1 VYTESQSW
9 TEHEYLSN
17 VNGIA
22 VHRGGLSLLHKVLRV
37 VSGVLV
43 RDAAARGEALNG
55 RPYYRIFL
63 GLIAELAP
71 AFPADPEADPARLS
85 LIAMV
90 AHVLEELQPQ
100 RVPGFA
106 FPWLEL
112 ISHRCASC
120 LTKCQN
126 PLSLP
131 LYTTIQC
138 CQAQMLVVLLA
149 LPPGFSFPIVDHICG
164 SLLTH

>member
-1 VYTESQSW
+1 MS
-9 TEHEYLSN
+9 HH
-17 VNGIA
+17 A
-22 VHRGGLSLLHKVLRV
+22 VHRGGLSLLHKILRV
-37 VSGVLV
+37 VSGVLA

-71 AFPADPEADPARLS
+71 TFPADPEADPTRLS

-112 ISHRCASC
+112 ISHRCAAR
-120 LTKCQN
+120 LQTQ
-126 PLSLP
+126 PLSHLCAHSHRP
-131 LYTTIQC
+131 C
-138 CQAQMLVVLLA
+138 CA
-149 LPPGFSFPIVDHICG
+149 LSSQSRSPCSGP
-164 SLLTH
+164 

>member
-1 VYTESQSW
+1 M
-9 TEHEYLSN
+9 
-17 VNGIA
+17 
-22 VHRGGLSLLHKVLRV
+22 

-43 RDAAARGEALNG
+43 RDAAACGEALNG

-112 ISHRCASC
+112 ISHRCAP
-120 LTKCQN
+120 
-126 PLSLP
+126 PLSCAEDHDTLSP
-131 LYTTIQC
+131 EPETGFFRDPS
-138 CQAQMLVVLLA
+138 QASALA
-149 LPPGFSFPIVDHICG
+149 STALFTWFPMQ
-164 SLLTH
+164 

>member
-1 VYTESQSW
+1 MTHCIKVHRRW
-9 TEHEYLSN
+9 CF
-17 VNGIA
+17 IACA
-22 VHRGGLSLLHKVLRV
+22 VHRGGLSLLHKILRV
-37 VSGVLV
+37 ISGVLV

-71 AFPADPEADPARLS
+71 AFPADPEADPTRLS

-112 ISHRCASC
+112 ISHRYVY
-120 LTKCQN
+120 
-126 PLSLP
+126 SLI
-131 LYTTIQC
+131 LMIAC
-138 CQAQMLVVLLA
+138 MLGEMA
-149 LPPGFSFPIVDHICG
+149 FDHWC
-164 SLLTH
+164 

>member
-1 VYTESQSW
+1 MLNLRKGGNTVS
-9 TEHEYLSN
+9 HH
-17 VNGIA
+17 A
-22 VHRGGLSLLHKVLRV
+22 VHRGGLSLLHKILRV
-37 VSGVLV
+37 VSGVLA

-71 AFPADPEADPARLS
+71 TFPADPEADPTRLS

-112 ISHRCASC
+112 ISHRCAILPD
-120 LTKCQN
+120 LTSLI
-126 PLSLP
+126 PLRLSSP
-131 LYTTIQC
+131 
-138 CQAQMLVVLLA
+138 AMLCSSSQSRG
-149 LPPGFSFPIVDHICG
+149 PCSGF
-164 SLLTH
+164 

>member
-1 VYTESQSW
+1 MLLIAIGGLWLHSTSEKVD
-9 TEHEYLSN
+9 
-17 VNGIA
+17 NGVSHHA
-22 VHRGGLSLLHKVLRV
+22 VHRGGLSLLHKILRV
-37 VSGVLV
+37 VSGVLA

-71 AFPADPEADPARLS
+71 TFPADPEADPTRLS

-112 ISHRCASC
+112 ISHRCAAW
-120 LTKCQN
+120 LQT
-126 PLSLP
+126 
-131 LYTTIQC
+131 
-138 CQAQMLVVLLA
+138 
-149 LPPGFSFPIVDHICG
+149 
-164 SLLTH
+164 

>member
-1 VYTESQSW
+1 MT
-9 TEHEYLSN
+9 T
-17 VNGIA
+17 A
-22 VHRGGLSLLHKVLRV
+22 DAAAAHRGGLSLLHKVLRV

-112 ISHRCASC
+112 ISHRCASH
-120 LTKCQN
+120 LRAHQN
-126 PLSLP
+126 ALSRYP
-131 LYTTIQC
+131 
-138 CQAQMLVVLLA
+138 
-149 LPPGFSFPIVDHICG
+149 
-164 SLLTH
+164 